1 MKVIIFGCGRLG
13 AFLARFL
20 AVEKKGEVTVIDRNP
35 RAFRLL
41 GTDFPGRYVVGTGID
56 EDILKEAGIQEA
68 DAFVAVTDGDK
79 INIVSALMAK
89 ELYGIQRVI
98 ARVSDPG
105 IGAIYQELVLKI
117 LCTTT
122 LGTETI
128 YKLLQIQ
135 DD

>member
-20 AVEKKGEVTVIDRNP
+20 ALEKNGEVTVIDRNP
-35 RAFRLL
+35 RAFKLL
-41 GTDFPGRYVVGTGID
+41 GHDFPGKSVIGTGID
-56 EDILKEAGIQEA
+56 EDILREAGIEEA

-79 INIVSALMAK
+79 INIMAALMAK
-89 ELYGIQRVI
+89 EIYGIQKVI

-105 IGAIYQELVLKI
+105 IGSIYQELGLKI
-117 LCTTT
+117 LCPTT

-128 YKLLQIQ
+128 YRILQENR
-135 DD
+135 D